1 MAKRSLKNVHSIHY
15 NLGLRSVRS
24 GEMKNVQKQPIII
37 HLMVYMK
44 IGGGVH
50 YREFTESLIF
60 YYFDDISKHSLTYV
74 HFFPLLILS

>member
-44 IGGGVH
+44 MGGGGVIPRV
-50 YREFTESLIF
+50 Y
-60 YYFDDISKHSLTYV
+60 
-74 HFFPLLILS
+74 